1 MQLNFSCQLFSL
13 RFTGFFKC
21 GNVIFFF
28 LKNKAVL
35 FLTPMKLYVISKAYS
50 ILRKFDIFKRTH
62 FMGTAWSHVG
72 RIVKNMVSLS
82 GVKEKLRNRKES
94 IGNDKNLIYPS
105 LDKEGILL
113 QIGSVVLIYQ
123 REQ

>member
-1 MQLNFSCQLFSL
+1 M
-13 RFTGFFKC
+13 RKC
-21 GNVIFFF
+21 HFF
-28 LKNKAVL
+28 LKKNKAVL
-35 FLTPMKLYVISKAYS
+35 FVTPMKLYVISKAYS

-94 IGNDKNLIYPS
+94 IRNDKNLIYPS

>member
-1 MQLNFSCQLFSL
+1 MSF
-13 RFTGFFKC
+13 FFK
-21 GNVIFFF
+21 
-28 LKNKAVL
+28 KNKAVL
-35 FLTPMKLYVISKAYS
+35 FVTPMKLYVISKAYS

-94 IGNDKNLIYPS
+94 IRNDKNLIYPS